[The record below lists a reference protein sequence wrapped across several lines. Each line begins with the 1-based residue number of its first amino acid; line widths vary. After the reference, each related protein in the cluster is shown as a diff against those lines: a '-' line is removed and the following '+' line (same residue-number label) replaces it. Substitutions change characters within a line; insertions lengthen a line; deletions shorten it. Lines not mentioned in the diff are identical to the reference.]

1 MIFINRHPLFH
12 ALAYTSSSIEHP
24 HTKIW
29 WAKRAVA
36 SYEAVRV
43 EEETNREKIARKL
56 NILLDHPLE
65 DIDFWTAHY
74 LPQVRSS
81 IAAVEMAMQRGL
93 PVHIAIWHREASVQ
107 DDVIDWLNMLATQN
121 HPLFK
126 KLSRINWDQAVVH
139 ARRWR
144 DLNERRH
151 AKIAG
156 TEGTTE
162 ILKLGRFCW
171 YRLDSIQAIRRE
183 GEAMRNCLAS
193 GQYNHVHDLPGH
205 GAYDGL
211 YSLRDGKGRS
221 CLTTLLWRGN
231 ATQAYER
238 ANRPVSP
245 ELRPNLKALEEY
257 IRQNQGEG
265 TTANQEGQTSN

>member
-1 MIFINRHPLFH
+1 MAGRFGNPAGGRSRGVGFVLDVG
-12 ALAYTSSSIEHP
+12 
-24 HTKIW
+24 
-29 WAKRAVA
+29 RAILRRLVG
-36 SYEAVRV
+36 
-43 EEETNREKIARKL
+43 EER
-56 NILLDHPLE
+56 D
-65 DIDFWTAHY
+65 
-74 LPQVRSS
+74 V
-81 IAAVEMAMQRGL
+81 
-93 PVHIAIWHREASVQ
+93 
-107 DDVIDWLNMLATQN
+107 VIDVVEFELTRFGRGVVIVRFIGVGEILRPWIVIG
-121 HPLFK
+121 FK
-126 KLSRINWDQAVVH
+126 GERSGGRVRIG
-139 ARRWR
+139 AR
-144 DLNERRH
+144 L
-151 AKIAG
+151 

>member
-1 MIFINRHPLFH
+1 MAEPCPETRTMIFINRHPLFH

-93 PVHIAIWHREASVQ
+93 PV
-107 DDVIDWLNMLATQN
+107 
-121 HPLFK
+121 
-126 KLSRINWDQAVVH
+126 
-139 ARRWR
+139 
-144 DLNERRH
+144 
-151 AKIAG
+151 
-156 TEGTTE
+156 
-162 ILKLGRFCW
+162 
-171 YRLDSIQAIRRE
+171 
-183 GEAMRNCLAS
+183 
-193 GQYNHVHDLPGH
+193 
-205 GAYDGL
+205 
-211 YSLRDGKGRS
+211 
-221 CLTTLLWRGN
+221 
-231 ATQAYER
+231 
-238 ANRPVSP
+238 
-245 ELRPNLKALEEY
+245 
-257 IRQNQGEG
+257 
-265 TTANQEGQTSN
+265 